1 MAGFFYLKACV
12 VLEYLFTCAKIKN
25 MTPQLHVER
34 VLTRCFEVY
43 PPNGKEH
50 RKFFQNLVKQGSMHE
65 NMASIIVRIIENPN
79 CVYIVK
85 ADGTLKILE

>member
-1 MAGFFYLKACV
+1 
-12 VLEYLFTCAKIKN
+12 

-50 RKFFQNLVKQGSMHE
+50 RKFFKNLVKQGSIPE
-65 NMASIIVRIIENPN
+65 NMAIMIVRIIENPN

-85 ADGTLKILE
+85 ADGTLKILG

>member
-1 MAGFFYLKACV
+1 MIA
-12 VLEYLFTCAKIKN
+12 
-25 MTPQLHVER
+25 PQEHVER

-50 RKFFQNLVKQGSMHE
+50 RKFFKNLVKQGSMPE
-65 NMASIIVRIIENPN
+65 NMASMIVRIIENPN

-85 ADGTLKILE
+85 ADGTLKILDSAE